1 MYGARRS
8 PRTSSTPDD
17 NDSLASWEAE
27 NATIRAASLGVG
39 VLAAAGGFLDGFTY
53 IGHGRVFANSMSGN
67 LILFGAHSLTGSW
80 DLAGRHLPPLLAFVA
95 AVWSARALQLH
106 SKRRGAGVPYGSV
119 LLLEIAVLL
128 ILTLVPSQTPDVV
141 FTTSIAFAATMQ
153 IATFREVN
161 GHTYS
166 STFTTGNLRTLSEA
180 TFIWLFEGRS
190 PDSGRIVR
198 DFSVIVGAF
207 LLGAVAGGLAT
218 KNFGNRALWCDIG
231 LLLLVAF
238 AIRSRT
244 ARPTAARPVASS

>member
-1 MYGARRS
+1 V
-8 PRTSSTPDD
+8 
-17 NDSLASWEAE
+17 ASWDAE
-27 NATIRAASLGVG
+27 NATIRAASLGVGG

-67 LILFGAHSLTGSW
+67 LILLGANLLTGSW
-80 DLAGRHLPPLLAFVA
+80 DLVGRYLPPLLAFVA
-95 AVWSARALQLH
+95 AVWSAQALQLH
-106 SKRRGAGVPYGSV
+106 SKKRRAGVPYGSV

-180 TFIWLFEGRS
+180 AFSWLFEGRS
-190 PDSGRIVR
+190 RASGRTVR
-198 DFSVIVGAF
+198 DFSVIIGAF
-207 LLGAVAGGLAT
+207 LLGAIAGGVAT
-218 KNFGNRALWCDIG
+218 RNLGNRALWCAIG
-231 LLLLVAF
+231 LLLVASV
-238 AIRSRT
+238 ALRSGT